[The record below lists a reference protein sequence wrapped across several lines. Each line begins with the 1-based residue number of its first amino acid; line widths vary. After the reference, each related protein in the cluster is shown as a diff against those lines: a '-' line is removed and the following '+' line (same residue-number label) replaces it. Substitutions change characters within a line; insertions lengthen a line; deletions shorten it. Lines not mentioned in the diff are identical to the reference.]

1 MTYLFHVLI
10 LIGIYSILTM
20 SLNLVIGYIGL
31 PSLGHISFYCIGAY
45 TSALLSLRF
54 SISPWLGLLLGGC
67 LAALASITVSLPAI
81 RLKDDY
87 LALATM
93 GLGVIVYGLTKNL
106 TDLTNG
112 SLGLAGIPSFTILG
126 NQLSSLPAYLSIV
139 VVGVLV
145 TYLTLFRIIN
155 SPFGRVMKSIRDDE
169 IAALAIGININL
181 YKIVTMAIG
190 AFFAGT
196 AGALYAHYITFI
208 DPSSFTVTE
217 SLTVMLMVIFGGV
230 GSLNGSI
237 LGTVCLII
245 FPESMR
251 FLGIPSSLAAPTRQV
266 LYGAI
271 LIFLMLKR
279 PQGLLGEYYLK

>member
-112 SLGLAGIPSFTILG
+112 SLGLAGIPSFNIFG
-126 NQLSSLPAYLSIV
+126 NQLSSLPAYLAIV

-169 IAALAIGININL
+169 IAALATGVNVNL
-181 YKIVTMAIG
+181 YKIVTLAIG